1 MTVAVDP
8 KQVRALT
15 ERLVGVRSVSPDPKA
30 ERACAAVIRGS
41 LPAAI
46 ESGEWPTRDGRPVV
60 WAMARGRSRRAVL
73 VLGHYDTV
81 GVSEFASL
89 GDEQGESIAFDPGTL
104 RSRLLDLAA
113 RAPEA
118 VGDALDDLEEERR
131 VPGSWLFGRGALD
144 MKSGIA
150 AGLSALKAL
159 VADREALAGSIL
171 FVACPDEEVQ
181 SAGML
186 AALPELLRVR
196 DAAKLDLTGILNL
209 DFADEPC
216 VHAGVVGKLRVGLWV
231 LGQPT
236 HVGDPLRGTDA
247 AQLAAAIA
255 RHATLS
261 PELTERH
268 EDATTPPAAL
278 LKLRDLK
285 TGYDT
290 QTAPEAEIELNL
302 LTFGRPIDDVLERVR
317 ALALAAATEL
327 AQARA
332 GLRAAR
338 GVSGGVPE
346 RPRIVLYHELASEA
360 GAAAAEEPKRTAS
373 PDFAE
378 ATRERVRRLARAA
391 RLSGPAVV
399 ITLLP
404 PYYPAAAPGGGALV
418 AASRR
423 VAQRE
428 RIAVRGH
435 YPHISDLSYAAWRGP
450 PEVEIARHLPA
461 LGREYAL
468 PIAAAKALDLEV
480 VNVGPWG
487 RGAHGLF
494 ERVRADDAF
503 ERLPQ
508 RIVDVA
514 REALGSAG

>member
-1 MTVAVDP
+1 MATAIDP
-8 KQVRALT
+8 TQVRALT
-15 ERLVGVRSVSPDPKA
+15 ERLVGVRSVSPDPDA

-41 LPAAI
+41 LPSGI

-81 GVSEFASL
+81 GVSEFAGL
-89 GDEQGESIAFDPGTL
+89 GDERGEAVAFDPAAL
-104 RSRLLDLAA
+104 RSRFIDLAA
-113 RAPEA
+113 RSPEA
-118 VGDALDDLEEERR
+118 LGDALQDLEEEVRA
-131 VPGSWLFGRGALD
+131 PGSWLFGRGALD

-150 AGLSALKAL
+150 AGIAALRAM
-159 VADREALAGSIL
+159 VTDRDALAGSIL

-186 AALPELLRVR
+186 AALPELVRVR
-196 DAAKLDLTGILNL
+196 DAAKLDLTGVLNL

-216 VHAGVVGKLRVGLWV
+216 AHAGVVGKLRVGLWV

-261 PELTERH
+261 GELVERH
-268 EDATTPPAAL
+268 EGTITPPASL
-278 LKLRDLK
+278 LRLRDLK
-285 TGYDT
+285 AGYDA
-290 QTAPEAEIELNL
+290 QTAPEAEIELNV
-302 LTFGRPIDDVLERVR
+302 LTLGRPLEDVLERVR
-317 ALALAAATEL
+317 SLAVAAAAEL

-338 GVSGGVPE
+338 GGPGVALE
-346 RPRIVLYHELASEA
+346 RARVVLYHELVSEA
-360 GAAAAEEPKRTAS
+360 GSPAAEEPKRTPS
-373 PDFAE
+373 PDVAD
-378 ATRERVRRLARAA
+378 ATRERVRRIARAA

-404 PYYPAAAPGGGALV
+404 PYYPAADPGRGALV
-418 AASRR
+418 AATQR
-423 VAQRE
+423 VAE
-428 RIAVRGH
+428 RTGLAVRGH
-435 YPHISDLSYAAWRGP
+435 YPHISDISYAAWRGP
-450 PEVEIARHLPA
+450 SEAEIARHLPA

-468 PIAAAKALDLEV
+468 PVAAAQALDLDV

-494 ERVRADDAF
+494 ERVRADDVF

-508 RIVDVA
+508 RIVDVT
-514 REALGSAG
+514 REALSGL

>member
-1 MTVAVDP
+1 MVIAIDP

-15 ERLVGVRSVSPDPKA
+15 ERLIAVRSVSPDPEA

-41 LPAAI
+41 LPPGI

-73 VLGHYDTV
+73 MLGHYDTV

-89 GDEQGESIAFDPGTL
+89 GDPRGEAVAFDPVAL
-104 RSRLLDLAA
+104 RTRLLELAA
-113 RAPEA
+113 RAPESA
-118 VGDALDDLEEERR
+118 GDARDDLEEERR

-150 AGLSALKAL
+150 AGIAALKAL
-159 VADREALAGSIL
+159 LVDREALAGSIL

-186 AALPELLRVR
+186 AALPELVRAR
-196 DAAKLDLTGILNL
+196 DAAALELTGVLNL
-209 DFADEPC
+209 DFAEEPS

-231 LGQPT
+231 LGRPT

-261 PELTERH
+261 TDLVERH
-268 EDATTPPAAL
+268 EEAATPTPSL
-278 LKLRDLK
+278 LRLRDLK
-285 TGYDT
+285 SGYDA
-290 QTAPEAEIELNL
+290 QTAPEAELELNV
-302 LTFGRPIDDVLERVR
+302 LTYGRPIGEVLEGVR
-317 ALALAAATEL
+317 ALAIVAGDEL
-327 AQARA
+327 VRARA
-332 GLRAAR
+332 DLRAAR
-338 GVSGGVPE
+338 GAPGAGEE
-346 RPRIVLYHELASEA
+346 RPRVLLYPELV
-360 GAAAAEEPKRTAS
+360 AAADAPAADEPKRTPSA
-373 PDFAE
+373 DLAE
-378 ATRERVRRLARAA
+378 VTRERVRRLARAA
-391 RLSGPAVV
+391 RLPGPAVV

-404 PYYPAAAPGGGALV
+404 PFYPAAAPGGGPLV

-423 VAQRE
+423 VAE
-428 RIAVRGH
+428 RDGLARRGR
-435 YPHISDLSYAAWRGP
+435 YPHISDLSYAAWPGP
-450 PEVEIARHLPA
+450 PEEELARYLPA

-468 PIAAAKALDLEV
+468 PIGSAAALGLEV

-503 ERLPQ
+503 ERLPR

-514 REALGSAG
+514 REALRGG